1 MKTNTPIFAPI
12 LVGAMLIATSPAF
25 TQDKAPTRTFTSPY
39 SGEERRQV
47 KALSAQDID
56 DLVNGRG
63 WGFAKSAELNGLP
76 GPVHLLEM
84 ADAMGLSGAQVVA
97 IKSLHAAMKEKAIPL
112 GKSLVALERELDD
125 LFKSGSVTE
134 DQLRAHLARIGK
146 VRSELR
152 FVHLAAHLK
161 TPAIV
166 SRHQTAA
173 YNKLRGYSSGGGS
186 HAGHGN

>member
-1 MKTNTPIFAPI
+1 
-12 LVGAMLIATSPAF
+12 MLIATSPAF
-25 TQDKAPTRTFTSPY
+25 AQHKGPSQTFTSPY

-47 KALSAQDID
+47 KSLSAQDID

-84 ADAMGLSGAQVVA
+84 ADALGLSGAQIAA
-97 IKSLHAAMKEKAIPL
+97 IKSLHAAMKGKAIPL
-112 GKSLVALERELDD
+112 GRSLVARERELDD
-125 LFKSGSVTE
+125 LFTSGALTE
-134 DQLRAHLARIGK
+134 DRLQAHLIRIGK

-166 SRHQTAA
+166 SRHQMVA
-173 YNKLRGYSSGGGS
+173 YNQLRGYSMGGGS